1 VATLTPN
8 IPDLGRV
15 YARSIV
21 VAPGRPV
28 DFVSRFFAPRVETGV
43 REPAKP
49 GELPRLDGA
58 ATRC

>member
-15 YARSIV
+15 YARSLV

-28 DFVSRFFAPRVETGV
+28 DFVSRFFAPRVD
-43 REPAKP
+43 RSA
-49 GELPRLDGA
+49 
-58 ATRC
+58 